1 MSRKEYKA
9 LVMQISGDTALLLC
23 KGGKFMRTKKTEDM
37 NVGDEIDVFGLEEIE
52 TISIKPK
59 KKPIRG
65 LIIKVA
71 GILLLV
77 AGFYVSTISPVK
89 SEELMDCVELKL
101 NIYGNVVAARG
112 INDKG
117 TEIIELINSGLDNDT
132 NKPKTIQEYLE
143 SMERVY
149 SSLIKEDLPKE
160 DLSEKLEKN
169 DNNTNGAPDDLVKI
183 SKGEKSIE
191 EKNVDKKLEKTDEV
205 NNMTDN
211 SDLDKPVEADEKVNT
226 VTPET
231 PVNSEMALAKEMF
244 GYKESR
250 KETYS
255 SSYPGYVGQLNE
267 VVVTDDIFIP
277 FWGINMS
284 TPDYQ
289 IPNTI
294 SLSFAYQSIDELPS
308 FDKATVYLYDLTE
321 QKETKSEI
329 KDVIQ
334 GNHVDIDG
342 NKLDTAYSLLYVD
355 NSSMTAYHTYYIKI
369 NNVTKDGLEIDN
381 IYYVFDYAPGCSVG
395 FKYEE

>member
-160 DLSEKLEKN
+160 DLLKTGK
-169 DNNTNGAPDDLVKI
+169 KI
-183 SKGEKSIE
+183 I
-191 EKNVDKKLEKTDEV
+191 
-205 NNMTDN
+205 
-211 SDLDKPVEADEKVNT
+211 
-226 VTPET
+226 
-231 PVNSEMALAKEMF
+231 
-244 GYKESR
+244 
-250 KETYS
+250 
-255 SSYPGYVGQLNE
+255 
-267 VVVTDDIFIP
+267 
-277 FWGINMS
+277 
-284 TPDYQ
+284 
-289 IPNTI
+289 
-294 SLSFAYQSIDELPS
+294 
-308 FDKATVYLYDLTE
+308 
-321 QKETKSEI
+321 I
-329 KDVIQ
+329 KW
-334 GNHVDIDG
+334 HF
-342 NKLDTAYSLLYVD
+342 
-355 NSSMTAYHTYYIKI
+355 
-369 NNVTKDGLEIDN
+369 N
-381 IYYVFDYAPGCSVG
+381 IW
-395 FKYEE
+395 